1 MIVKQ
6 ARSVEEAVELLSQ
19 YESSKIIAGGTDI
32 IIQIYEKRIHPKAL
46 IDISKVDELKKI
58 EEKDDYIEIGA
69 GVTYTDIMESSLFEG
84 NLKGFKKAC
93 SLVGSPQIRNRGTI
107 GGNIVNAS
115 PAADSIPPLIVL
127 ESTLILVSKRGTR
140 EVKIQDYFS
149 HGKTFG
155 IREDELLTAI
165 RFRKPKEVLTFAKLG
180 LRKALAIS
188 RISISALVD
197 LDEDNRVSFVRIAS
211 GSIGKFPMR
220 EYEVEEFLHGKVF
233 EDSVVDESVKVLQE
247 SMDKRLAGRPT
258 LPYKRRAIEAVL
270 KEALSEVRQ

>member
-115 PAADSIPPLIVL
+115 PAADSIPPLIAL
-127 ESTLILVSKRGTR
+127 ESTLILVSKRGKR

-220 EYEVEEFLHGKVF
+220 EYEVEKFLHGKVF

>member
-165 RFRKPKEVLTFAKLG
+165 RFRKPKGVLTFAKLG

-220 EYEVEEFLHGKVF
+220 EYEVEKFLHGKVF

>member
-115 PAADSIPPLIVL
+115 PAADSIPPLIAL
-127 ESTLILVSKRGTR
+127 ESTLILVSKRGKR

-197 LDEDNRVSFVRIAS
+197 LDEDNRVIFVRIAS
-211 GSIGKFPMR
+211 GSIGKLPMR

-233 EDSVVDESVKVLQE
+233 EENVVDESVKVLQE

>member
-6 ARSVEEAVELLSQ
+6 ARTLKEAVELLSQ

-32 IIQIYEKRIHPKAL
+32 VIQIYEKRIHPKAL

-115 PAADSIPPLIVL
+115 PAADSIPPLIAL
-127 ESTLILVSKRGTR
+127 ESTLILVSKRGKR

-165 RFRKPKEVLTFAKLG
+165 RFRKPKGVLTFAKLG

-197 LDEDNRVSFVRIAS
+197 LDEDNRVIFVRIAS
-211 GSIGKFPMR
+211 GSIGKLPMR

>member
-1 MIVKQ
+1 VIVKQ
-6 ARSVEEAVELLSQ
+6 ARTLKEAVELLSQ

-32 IIQIYEKRIHPKAL
+32 VIQIYEKRIHPKAL

-115 PAADSIPPLIVL
+115 PAADSIPPLIAL
-127 ESTLILVSKRGTR
+127 ESTLILVSKRGKR

-165 RFRKPKEVLTFAKLG
+165 RFRKPKGVLTFAKLG

-197 LDEDNRVSFVRIAS
+197 LDEDNRVIFVRIAS
-211 GSIGKFPMR
+211 GSIGKLPMR

-233 EDSVVDESVKVLQE
+233 EENVVDESVKVLQE